1 METLELLQRSA
12 EANASDLLLT
22 VGVPPV
28 LRIEGQMTKMD
39 LGILSP
45 KDCKDLI
52 YSLLNENQIKTI
64 CELCDQYAP
73 DVEYYKHNNRLIVKR
88 WLCIKCAD
96 EHRVDDN
103 LRETCQSSDA
113 RAGRFHRMWGR
124 TGSLK

>member
-1 METLELLQRSA
+1 MQQMKQALLKAGLISKK
-12 EANASDLLLT
+12 EATKDKGKKPTSSK
-22 VGVPPV
+22 VPKK
-28 LRIEGQMTKMD
+28 EFKKFD
-39 LGILSP
+39 
-45 KDCKDLI
+45 
-52 YSLLNENQIKTI
+52 ENQIKTI